1 MRYLLAFLFA
11 ATLSVMAQTA
21 TTAENPTNSSAQMP
35 AASTASTKDP
45 VAPASTESTAVANN
59 PASKQIVI
67 PSGTQ
72 VLLVLKSPIT
82 TKSARVGDGVYCQTS
97 FPVTL
102 NNVNV
107 IPAGTYVKGQIAQVQ
122 RAGKIKGRAQILFHF
137 TTLIFP
143 NGYTID
149 LPGSL
154 GNEPG
159 AQNHQVVDK
168 EGTVQADSQ
177 KGKDAGTVA
186 KTGATGAVVGSV
198 ADRSLTGAGIGGL
211 AGAAVGLGEVL
222 FTRGQDVR
230 IEQGTALEMVL
241 ERPLTV
247 DLTHGNAT
255 HAENEVM
262 PRSDSIRLPVPAS
275 STNPK

>member
-1 MRYLLAFLFA
+1 MRDLLAFLFA

-21 TTAENPTNSSAQMP
+21 TTAVNPPAQTAAPSATGTTEP
-35 AASTASTKDP
+35 ASAASAGPATAGNGGATRQIE
-45 VAPASTESTAVANN
+45 VPA
-59 PASKQIVI
+59 
-67 PSGTQ
+67 GTQ

-82 TKSARVGDGVYCQTS
+82 TKSARVGDGVYCQTN
-97 FPVTL
+97 FPVTI

-107 IPAGTYVKGQIAQVQ
+107 IPAGTYVKGTIAEVK

-137 TTLIFP
+137 NTLIFP

-149 LPGSL
+149 MPGSL
-154 GNEPG
+154 GNDPSS
-159 AQNHQVVDK
+159 QNSKVVDK

-186 KTGATGAVVGSV
+186 TTGATGAVIGSV
-198 ADRSLTGAGIGGL
+198 ADRSLKGAGIGGL

-230 IEQGTALEMVL
+230 IEQGSALEMVL
-241 ERPLTV
+241 QRPLIV
-247 DLTHGNAT
+247 DLTHGNAV
-255 HAENEVM
+255 HADNEIV
-262 PRSDSIRLPVPAS
+262 PRSDSKRLSVPG
-275 STNPK
+275 NPK